1 MRAFQVR
8 RAASF
13 LGHSP
18 SHKTSFTRSGFRQL
32 WSHTRPFSNFRVPN
46 HKGVTME
53 HLTASLQTLGLNE
66 VPQLANLATFPT
78 YNQVDIYRAHIAELL
93 APITGVAAETVYP
106 LLQWTQV
113 LEYGDVMLPV
123 PALRIKGKKPDALA
137 LEIKEQV
144 TLCRATLIS
153 AILTLCSSPN
163 HRSSSLPS
171 PKRPLS
177 VSSSSPVPSPSS
189 SFLQSSRTAPSTV
202 STPTSVSRTPK
213 TPVPRRRR

>member
-1 MRAFQVR
+1 
-8 RAASF
+8 
-13 LGHSP
+13 
-18 SHKTSFTRSGFRQL
+18 
-32 WSHTRPFSNFRVPN
+32 
-46 HKGVTME
+46 ME

-78 YNQVDIYRAHIAELL
+78 YNQIDIYRAHIAELL

-144 TLCRATLIS
+144 TLRRVTLSS
-153 AILTLCSSPN
+153 AILT
-163 HRSSSLPS
+163 PS
-171 PKRPLS
+171 
-177 VSSSSPVPSPSS
+177 V
-189 SFLQSSRTAPSTV
+189 
-202 STPTSVSRTPK
+202 
-213 TPVPRRRR
+213 VPRVTARPPSCR

>member
-1 MRAFQVR
+1 
-8 RAASF
+8 
-13 LGHSP
+13 
-18 SHKTSFTRSGFRQL
+18 
-32 WSHTRPFSNFRVPN
+32 
-46 HKGVTME
+46 ME

-137 LEIKEQV
+137 VEIKEQV
-144 TLCRATLIS
+144 PLGRPTLSLLI
-153 AILTLCSSPN
+153 ILTL
-163 HRSSSLPS
+163 
-171 PKRPLS
+171 S
-177 VSSSSPVPSPSS
+177 VVPRVTPRPSS
-189 SFLQSSRTAPSTV
+189 RRRKDLCPFLLQARPSRQARPSLNPQEQHQV
-202 STPTSVSRTPK
+202 RFQPQPRSQGPQGSQLRQEEDDCRVLIAQHCQAF
-213 TPVPRRRR
+213 PRRSLAFNHHWRFLEQPVRGCWLGRHSHELPR